1 MDLKNII
8 YIYIYIYS
16 NILYIM
22 SSLSETDLLYAAKV
36 YRDERLQRKAELMT
50 LENCKELDR
59 LNNLFR
65 GG

>member
-1 MDLKNII
+1 MDLKNI
-8 YIYIYIYS
+8 IYIYIYS

>member
-1 MDLKNII
+1 MGLKNI
-8 YIYIYIYS
+8 IYIYS

-50 LENCKELDR
+50 MENCKELDR